1 MCLVERRK
9 PVMEKSVPAERPEGQ
24 KGADNDTLKL
34 KATCVQPAVLTVSP
48 PHKAN
53 ESHFLDCHAKHC
65 FIALKKQKVPLS
77 TCFQWD

>member
-1 MCLVERRK
+1 MEHRK

-34 KATCVQPAVLTVSP
+34 KATCMQHAVHAVSP

-53 ESHFLDCHAKHC
+53 ESRFHNCHAKRR
-65 FIALKKQKVPLS
+65 FIALKEREVLLS
-77 TCFQWD
+77 SYFQCH